1 MGKPDCFGS
10 TRLGDHLTPNS
21 DLASSE
27 AFSVR
32 PFRPGITVPRMDVPD
47 FQRVLAEGRALQARL
62 VDLSPVAV
70 GGTAA
75 AVHCGHRF
83 SLDVDVVTAQ
93 LNAQF
98 EEVKANLAAW
108 EGWRTNRINPPVL
121 ILGEH
126 GGVELGV
133 RQLCRAVPLH
143 TTRAAGLLVPTA
155 AEMLRIKAFLVTER
169 RTVRD
174 YVDVAALA
182 CHLGDSAAVNA
193 LRVLNLVYGSR
204 TPLTWISA
212 FAEAC
217 EAEPVDAAAVPL
229 ATYKGLKAPF
239 TEWPLVAGECQK
251 LGRALLK
258 LELDGALPA
267 ALPPDWPRAEPA

>member
-1 MGKPDCFGS
+1 
-10 TRLGDHLTPNS
+10 
-21 DLASSE
+21 
-27 AFSVR
+27 V
-32 PFRPGITVPRMDVPD
+32 DVPD

-62 VDLSPVAV
+62 ADLSPVAV

-93 LNAQF
+93 LNARF

-108 EGWRTNRINPPVL
+108 EGWRTNRVNPPVL

-133 RQLCRAVPLH
+133 RQLRRSVPLH
-143 TTRAAGLLVPTA
+143 TARVAGLLVPTA
-155 AEMLRIKAFLVTER
+155 AEMLRIKAFLLTER
-169 RTVRD
+169 RALRD

-182 CHLGDSAAVNA
+182 GHLGGEAALGA
-193 LRVLNLVYGSR
+193 LRVLNFVYGPR
-204 TPLTWISA
+204 APQTWVSA

-217 EAEPVDAAAVPL
+217 EGEPVDAAAVSL
-229 ATYKGLKAPF
+229 ADYKGLRAPF
-239 TEWPLVAGECQK
+239 TDWPFVAGGCRK
-251 LGRALLK
+251 LGRTLLK

-267 ALPPDWPRAEPA
+267 TLPPDWPQGEAP